1 MVSDFRVVHFLCRI
15 TSKLSGIK
23 FSQLFTYIIYNDF
36 RKFKINSKNN
46 SINKHNMAS
55 NSKNDVMEKIVSLAK
70 RKGFVFQSS
79 EIYGGL
85 NGCYDYGPLG
95 VELLRNIKEAWW
107 KEMTLRED
115 IEGLDASILMHPKTW
130 EASGHVENF
139 TDPMVDCKKCK
150 SRYRVDILAEQ
161 ISKKNLS
168 KIVKAIAP
176 ALYEAAK
183 DNADLKSILSVDG
196 DTSEEYITTLSKKA
210 DDEIF
215 SMQVI
220 NFALITPAL
229 ASLALKEI
237 VCPNCGTKGEF
248 TEARQFNL
256 MFKTFIGPL
265 EESSNAIFIRPETA
279 QGIYLN
285 FLNVRESARQ
295 KLPFGI
301 AQIGKAFRNE
311 INTKNFLFRT
321 REFEQMEMQFFV
333 KPGDDEKWFDYW
345 KEIRYNWFI
354 RYGLKKE
361 KMKFLL
367 PDKLAHYAK
376 AAADIEYEFPFGWGE
391 IEGIHNRTD
400 FDLKRHTEFSGK
412 KMEYYDEQT
421 KERFIPYVIE
431 TSAGASRSFLAF
443 LVDAYEEQELK
454 KENSDGTTSSEI
466 RVVMHLHPALAPIK
480 AAVFPL
486 VNRDGMPELA
496 HKITADLRKNFNVFY
511 DESGAVGRRYRR
523 QDENGT
529 PYCITVDTQ
538 TLEDNT
544 VTIRDRDT
552 MEQIRLP
559 IDQIRNF
566 LMDKVLI

>member
-1 MVSDFRVVHFLCRI
+1 
-15 TSKLSGIK
+15 
-23 FSQLFTYIIYNDF
+23 
-36 RKFKINSKNN
+36 
-46 SINKHNMAS
+46 MAN

-115 IEGLDASILMHPKTW
+115 VEGLDASILMHPKTW

-161 ISKKNLS
+161 ISKKNLG

-176 ALYEAAK
+176 ALFETAK
-183 DNADLKSILSVDG
+183 NNSDLESLLSIEDLKNKSFEDFSTELG
-196 DTSEEYITTLSKKA
+196 KKA
-210 DDEIF
+210 NDENF
-215 SMQVI
+215 SMQII
-220 NFALITPAL
+220 NFALVTPSL
-229 ASLALKEI
+229 AALALKEI

-285 FLNVRESARQ
+285 FLNVREAARQ

-333 KPGDDEKWFDYW
+333 KPGEDEKWFDYW
-345 KEIRYNWFI
+345 KELRYNWFI
-354 RYGLKKE
+354 RYGMKKE
-361 KMKFLL
+361 KMKFLA

-466 RVVMHLHPALAPIK
+466 RTVLHLHPALAPIK
-480 AAVFPL
+480 AAIFPL

-496 HKITADLRKNFNVFY
+496 RKITDDLRKNFNVFY

-529 PYCITVDTQ
+529 PFCITVDTES
-538 TLEDNT
+538 LENNT
-544 VTIRDRDT
+544 VTIRERDS
-552 MEQIRLP
+552 MEQIRIP
-559 IDQIRNF
+559 IDQIRTF
-566 LMDKVLI
+566 LIDKVLI